1 MNETEAAEYAC
12 DGWPARRVEKL
23 TKLMPIFSF
32 LNENC
37 PDWSPPQQDPAGQA
51 DQQHDEDEEDGVI
64 MAKGK
69 GGKGRLQYMNR
80 EVKVKVKPM
89 PMPKRKG
96 KDKDK
101 S

>member
-1 MNETEAAEYAC
+1 MNEIEAAEYAC
-12 DGWPARRVEKL
+12 DWWPARRVDKL
-23 TKLMPIFSF
+23 TKLKPIFKF

-37 PDWSPPQQDPAGQA
+37 PDWSPPQQDPVGQA
-51 DQQHDEDEEDGVI
+51 DQQHDVDELDELI

-69 GGKGRLQYMNR
+69 GGKGRMQYVNR
-80 EVKVKVKPM
+80 EVKVKVKVKR
-89 PMPKRKG
+89 KRKG